1 MVIMPVAAPV
11 IRLVAFEKPD
21 FFARFMAKVVARE
34 DAERLT
40 MLFPIKMELSIFVW
54 LLISFKTNAAFLL
67 PSSAIDFKRILFTV
81 VRHVSAEEKNAE
93 NNNSINKINSFE
105 ASLESK

>member
-1 MVIMPVAAPV
+1 MSAFIVAIDLGRISPKIITSMVIMPVAAPV

-40 MLFPIKMELSIFVW
+40 MLFP
-54 LLISFKTNAAFLL
+54 
-67 PSSAIDFKRILFTV
+67 
-81 VRHVSAEEKNAE
+81 
-93 NNNSINKINSFE
+93 SINKINSFE